1 MNRAKLLLNSVLL
14 VSTAFL
20 VGCNS
25 SHSRTA
31 AIAGG
36 SALGGGIG
44 YAVSD
49 GNPWA
54 TVGGAAGGGALT
66 HFAMG
71 DDPQTLQKGFD
82 AGYVRG
88 NSDSIKRQYWVLQ
101 SLNQPSSQGGKLSY
115 YEVPVQSVTPDGRS
129 LVTHTVS
136 VPIVE

>member
-1 MNRAKLLLNSVLL
+1 MNLTKQRLNYLLLGSLL
-14 VSTAFL
+14 FL
-20 VGCNS
+20 VGCQS
-25 SHSRTA
+25 SPSRPV

-54 TVGGAAGGGALT
+54 TIGGAAGGGALT
-66 HFAMG
+66 HFVMG

-88 NSDSIKRQYWVLQ
+88 NSDAIKRQYAMLQ
-101 SLNQPSSQGGKLSY
+101 SLNQPSGQGGKLSY
-115 YEVPVQSVTPDGRS
+115 YSVPVQGPTPDGRN
-129 LVTHTVS
+129 LVSHTVT